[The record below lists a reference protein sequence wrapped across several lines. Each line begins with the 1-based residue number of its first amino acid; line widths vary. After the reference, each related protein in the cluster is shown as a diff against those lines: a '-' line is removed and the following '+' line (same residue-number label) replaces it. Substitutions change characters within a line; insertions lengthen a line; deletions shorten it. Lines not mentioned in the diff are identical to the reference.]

1 MNIINS
7 SYLPNQNQYSINT
20 DTVRYND
27 KTANNVPNG
36 LLRVPEA
43 QPNKNIT
50 NNLLSDNLR
59 KIYTPRLAP
68 SAGSLTENVL
78 KSRASMAPIFKHN
91 EAATKYDMIS
101 MAPLFLKQIKK
112 HIDII
117 V

>member
-50 NNLLSDNLR
+50 NNILSDSLR
-59 KIYTPRLAP
+59 KIYNPRLI
-68 SAGSLTENVL
+68 SVKDGQ
-78 KSRASMAPIFKHN
+78 KI
-91 EAATKYDMIS
+91 YDQSGKDCYCLDTI
-101 MAPLFLKQIKK
+101 LFS
-112 HIDII
+112 
-117 V
+117 